1 MKGGNIYTTRTYS
14 DFVLKLEFK
23 VPPAGNNG
31 LAIRYPGHGNPAYS
45 GMCELQVLDNSAEKY
60 ADLDPRQYHGS
71 VYGKAAAQR
80 GYLRAVNQWNYQVV
94 RVQGS
99 SIQVELN
106 GTVIVDA
113 DLASITEFMSSKFN
127 SNIPQ
132 GGYLGF
138 AGHGRGIAFRNL
150 WVREL

>member
-1 MKGGNIYTTRTYS
+1 M
-14 DFVLKLEFK
+14 FKLEFK

-45 GMCELQVLDNSAEKY
+45 GMCELQVLDNTAEKY

-71 VYGKAAAQR
+71 VYGKAAAAR
-80 GYLRAVNQWNYQVV
+80 GYLRAINEWNYQVV
-94 RVQGS
+94 RVQGTT
-99 SIQVELN
+99 IQVELN

-113 DLASITEFMSSKFN
+113 DLARITEFMGPKFN

-132 GGYLGF
+132 DGHLGF
-138 AGHGRGIAFRNL
+138 AGHGKGIAFRNL
-150 WVREL
+150 WVGDI